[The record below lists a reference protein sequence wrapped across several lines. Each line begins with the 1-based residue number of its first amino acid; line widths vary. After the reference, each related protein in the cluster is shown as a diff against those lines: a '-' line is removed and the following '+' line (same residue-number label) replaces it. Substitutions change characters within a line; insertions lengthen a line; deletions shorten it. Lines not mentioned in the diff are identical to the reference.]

1 MRAAPVARLVER
13 FPILRPCRPA
23 LEAAIRLLDVSL
35 RAGGKILV
43 CGNGGSAADSEHLV
57 ADLMK
62 GFMLPRP
69 IPADDK
75 AWLAD
80 QAGPRGAD
88 IAANLQ
94 GSLASISLGSQGALT
109 TAIAN
114 DVRFDMVFAQQ
125 VNGLGRPGDVL
136 FAISTTGN
144 SPSVVN
150 AAHVARLRR
159 VSIVALT
166 GRDGGELA
174 KLADVAI
181 RVPADRVYEIQE
193 LHLPVYHAL
202 ALALELSF
210 FGETPDHAESE
221 FASLQ
226 VRASESD

>member
-1 MRAAPVARLVER
+1 M
-13 FPILRPCRPA
+13 
-23 LEAAIRLLDVSL
+23 LL
-35 RAGGKILV
+35 
-43 CGNGGSAADSEHLV
+43 
-57 ADLMK
+57 
-62 GFMLPRP
+62 RP

-75 AWLAD
+75 AWLD
-80 QAGPRGAD
+80 DRAGSRGAD

-136 FAISTTGN
+136 FAISTTGY

-150 AAHVARLRR
+150 AAHVARLRQ

-174 KLADVAI
+174 RLADVAI

-193 LHLPVYHAL
+193 HAAQSTTTRHAAGL
-202 ALALELSF
+202 LTRWPTALCEVAAPARLSCARARA
-210 FGETPDHAESE
+210 GIVVLRRDAGLRRKRVCISW
-221 FASLQ
+221 
-226 VRASESD
+226 VRTSESD